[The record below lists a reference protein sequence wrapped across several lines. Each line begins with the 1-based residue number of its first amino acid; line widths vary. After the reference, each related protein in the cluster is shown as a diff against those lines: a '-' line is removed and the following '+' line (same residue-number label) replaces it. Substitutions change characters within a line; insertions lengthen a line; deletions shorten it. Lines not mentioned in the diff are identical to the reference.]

1 MKISWT
7 EHRSNQEVLDMADEN
22 SSLMNTIRQWQKN
35 WLRGH
40 MLRNESLLCTVLEG
54 RMEGTRTRGRQSA
67 TMIDWMK
74 SNDVEYEHIKKRS
87 YDREDWRHWRPG
99 PAWNGRALR
108 GEIVDR
114 KWSTYIAISEKHKY
128 VVQGTTTEPAP
139 ELANRETVVEH
150 FALWLMKQIWS
161 KSDLVEGR
169 TDARTHGWRFWK
181 QYQPVKRVKM
191 KRQGHNVN
199 LYLRLNSDTK
209 WHKKLNCTEDHTSCR
224 PSGLNTFVSVIHQ
237 SLIYSAQTNGQR
249 GVWTPGIYRL
259 YFCLAMLCIS
269 AARMPLCGVLLT
281 VCHVRVLCRNGKR
294 YGHSCE

>member
-169 TDARTHGWRFWK
+169 TDARTHGRRFWK
-181 QYQPVKRVKM
+181 QYQPGERVKM

-209 WHKKLNCTEDHTSCR
+209 WHKKVKLHGG
-224 PSGLNTFVSVIHQ
+224 PHIVSAIGFEH
-237 SLIYSAQTNGQR
+237 IR
-249 GVWTPGIYRL
+249 
-259 YFCLAMLCIS
+259 
-269 AARMPLCGVLLT
+269 
-281 VCHVRVLCRNGKR
+281 VCHSSFINILCPNERTTWGLDSGYLQTVFLPCDAMHKRGAYAVVRCIADCLSRSCIVSKR
-294 YGHSCE
+294 QKIRP